1 MTGALNVSVD
11 DSAQA
16 LTAASVGLTVPLIE
30 PDLRLLNANNP
41 AAANVTT
48 ASLIPVNFINSE
60 FKNEKLGITDIQ
72 KHKSNLRIREGSYL
86 YVDKDYAIIYLD
98 TVEIFLQG
106 GCCMNRVYIDVMSL
120 YASVAKG
127 FRGPLNF

>member
-1 MTGALNVSVD
+1 
-11 DSAQA
+11 
-16 LTAASVGLTVPLIE
+16 
-30 PDLRLLNANNP
+30 
-41 AAANVTT
+41 
-48 ASLIPVNFINSE
+48 VNFINSE